1 MSTTSAR
8 ARARIRMSAL
18 AACLLAAVCLGHT
31 ATAHAAFGVTSFD
44 GSVVQQNGDPATQAG
59 SHPYSAT
66 TDIEFNTTVD
76 QNNAT
81 VPDGTFKDIQVD
93 LPPGLVG
100 DPSATPKCP
109 IATFMS
115 LNAGACPDES
125 AVGVSTLHTSVF
137 GDLTAA
143 VYNLQP
149 PPGVPARFGF
159 NVLTATVLLDAS
171 VRTGSDYGLT
181 INIRNSSQGLPVTGT
196 VLTFWGVPADPSHD
210 FERGACEALF
220 GGPTGQL
227 CPSQAPHRAFLT
239 NPTLCNGP
247 LTTTVRANSWQDPG
261 TFSSKSF
268 VSHDNSN
275 QPVGPDGCDKLHFDP
290 TVDVQAVPNVFDSPA
305 AVTVDLR
312 IPQNDDPNGLATA
325 QLKKAVVT
333 LPQGVSLNPAA
344 ADGLAAC
351 SPAQIALGS
360 ASDPTCP
367 DASKIGA
374 VQVSTPL
381 LPDPMTGAIYLASQ
395 NDNPFSSP
403 LAMYVVAK
411 SHGVTLKL
419 PGKVAADPSTGQLVA
434 TFDNSPQLPFSDL
447 KLSFDGGP
455 RAPLAMPDTCGTKT
469 ATAALDS
476 YAGGSASPTSSFD
489 VTGCPAS
496 MPFAPSFA
504 AGSTNPSA
512 GSGTGFTLQVGRAD
526 GQQHLRSL
534 SVSLPPGLLANV
546 GSVPLCGDAQ
556 AAAGTCSDA
565 SQVGTATVGAGA
577 GAHPFFL
584 GGKAFLTGPYKGAPF
599 GLSIVVPALAGPLN
613 LGTVVVRAAIAV
625 DPHDAHLT
633 ITSDD
638 LPQIVQGIPLRLRS
652 IEVDVNRPGFM
663 FNPTNCSPMAVTGTV
678 ASVEG
683 GAAPESSRFQV
694 GDCGGLAFKPS
705 IGTKVTGGRANT
717 RAGKHPGLNVV
728 VKSRKGQAN
737 LRSVA
742 LTLPRTLTLN
752 LSSAAACTRA
762 QLDANGCPA
771 ASRYG
776 TARAVTPAL
785 AGPLT
790 GPVYLVT
797 PQGGGLPGLVV
808 QLAGSGVHIELDA
821 QSAIIHK
828 RLRNTFTS
836 IPDVPISEFDLS
848 LDSGSGALLTPT
860 SGLCSGAQHSSLNMT
875 SQNGRRVRKTV
886 TLSTPCAKARK
897 KRHAAHR
904 GRRAV
909 VGVAH
914 FG

>member
-1 MSTTSAR
+1 MKT
-8 ARARIRMSAL
+8 RIKLGTLTASLLA
-18 AACLLAAVCLGHT
+18 AACLGHAA
-31 ATAHAAFGVTSFD
+31 AAHADFGITSFD
-44 GSVVQQNGDPATQAG
+44 GNVVQQNGDPATQAG

-66 TDIEFNTTVD
+66 TDIEFNTTLD
-76 QNNAT
+76 SNNQT
-81 VPDGTFKDIQVD
+81 IPDGTFKDVQVD

-109 IATFMS
+109 MATFMS
-115 LNAGACPDES
+115 LSSGACPDES
-125 AVGVSTLHTSVF
+125 AVGVSVLHTSIF
-137 GDLTAA
+137 GDLFAA
-143 VYNLQP
+143 VYNLET

-159 NVLTATVLLDAS
+159 RVLTATVLLDAS

-196 VLTFWGVPADPSHD
+196 VLTFWGVPADSSHD
-210 FERGACEALF
+210 GERGQCEQLF
-220 GGPTGQL
+220 GGPSGSL

-247 LTTTVRANSWQDPG
+247 LTTTVRASSWQNPS
-261 TFSSKSF
+261 TFDSASF
-268 VSHDNSN
+268 VSHDNSD
-275 QPVGPDGCDKLHFDP
+275 QPIGPDGCDKLSFNP
-290 TVDVQAVPNVFDSPA
+290 TVDVQAVPNVFDSPS

-312 IPQNDDPNGLATA
+312 IPQNDDPNGLASA
-325 QLKKAVVT
+325 QLKRAVVT
-333 LPQGVSLNPAA
+333 LPAGVSLNPAA

-351 SPAQIALGS
+351 SPAQIALND

-367 DASKIGA
+367 DASRIGT
-374 VQVSTPL
+374 VQVNTPL
-381 LPDPMTGAIYLASQ
+381 LPDPMTGTIYLAKQ

-403 LAMYVVAK
+403 LAMYVVAQG
-411 SHGVTLKL
+411 HGVTLKL
-419 PGKVAADPSTGQLVA
+419 PGKVGTDPNTGQLTA
-434 TFDNSPQLPFSDL
+434 TFDNNPQLPFSEL

-455 RAPLAMPDTCGTKT
+455 RAPLAMPDSCGTKT
-469 ATAALDS
+469 VTSTLDS
-476 YAGGSASPTSSFD
+476 YAGDSASPTGSFD
-489 VTGCPAS
+489 VTGCPGAL
-496 MPFAPSFA
+496 PFAPSFA

-512 GSGTGFTLQVGRAD
+512 GAGTGFTLQVGRAD

-565 SQVGTATVGAGA
+565 SQVGTSTVAAGA
-577 GAHPFFL
+577 GAHPFYL
-584 GGKAFLTGPYKGAPF
+584 SGKAFLTGAYKGAPF
-599 GLSIVVPALAGPLN
+599 GLSIVVPAVAGPLN

-638 LPQIVQGIPLRLRS
+638 LPQILQGIPLRLRS

-663 FNPTNCSPMAVTGTV
+663 FNPTNCSPMAVTG
-678 ASVEG
+678 AINSVEG
-683 GAAPESSRFQV
+683 ASVPGSSRFQV
-694 GDCGGLAFKPS
+694 GDCGTLAFKPT
-705 IGTKVTGGRANT
+705 IGTTLTGGRANT
-717 RAGKHPGLNVV
+717 RSGQHPGLNVV
-728 VKSRKGQAN
+728 VKSPKGQAN

-752 LSSAAACTRA
+752 LSTAAACTRA
-762 QLDANGCPA
+762 QLDSNSCPA

-785 AGPLT
+785 PAPLT

-797 PQGGGLPGLVV
+797 PPGGGLPGLVV
-808 QLAGSGVHIELDA
+808 QLSGSGVHIELDA

-848 LDSGSGALLTPT
+848 LSSGNGALLTPN
-860 SGLCSGAQHSSLNMT
+860 SGLCSAAQHSSLNMT
-875 SQNGRRVRKTV
+875 SQNGRRVTRSV
-886 TLSTPCAKARK
+886 TLSTPCAKSRK
-897 KRHAAHR
+897 TRRTAHR
-904 GRRAV
+904 GRRGAV
-909 VGVAH
+909 AVAR